1 MGLGATVGADL
12 LAVPF
17 PKMILSMAQAISK
30 GQMALDMAS
39 LQTLKVLANT
49 KFDFIP
55 EFTEVLT
62 PKPLPP
68 VSIGGGQTVTPT
80 GVNVDFTKSPAVK
93 LTMIQAG
100 ILPTF
105 YQFTESIIE
114 VKMSISS
121 KVESQSEFE
130 FGASLEVSADF
141 LFGSATFSSHV
152 NYKTSNTYSYS
163 AEGSSLLRTTLKPTP
178 PPGRMMPKFITVNAL
193 VQPPVITTSE

>member
-30 GQMALDMAS
+30 GQMALDLAS
-39 LQTLKVLANT
+39 LNTLKVLANT
-49 KFDFIP
+49 KFDYIP

-62 PKPLPP
+62 PKPLP
-68 VSIGGGQTVTPT
+68 VSIPGGGSVTAT
-80 GVNVDFTKSPAVK
+80 GVNVEFTKSPAVK

-121 KVESQSEFE
+121 KAETQSEFE

-178 PPGRMMPKFITVNAL
+178 PPGRLMPKFITVNAL

>member
-80 GVNVDFTKSPAVK
+80 GVNVEFTKSPAVK

-130 FGASLEVSADF
+130 CRACGHCSHADLVGARNLALRARAAVNRPMVAERRQ
-141 LFGSATFSSHV
+141 GSCCRV
-152 NYKTSNTYSYS
+152 
-163 AEGSSLLRTTLKPTP
+163 P
-178 PPGRMMPKFITVNAL
+178 
-193 VQPPVITTSE
+193 

>member
-17 PKMILSMAQAISK
+17 PKMVLSLAQAIAK
-30 GQMALDMAS
+30 GQMALDLAS
-39 LQTLKVLANT
+39 LNTLKVLANT

-68 VSIGGGQTVTPT
+68 IVTPGGTVTPT
-80 GVNVDFTKSPAVK
+80 GVDVTFTKSPAVK

-121 KVESQSEFE
+121 KAETSSEFE
-130 FGASLEVSADF
+130 FGASVEASADF
-141 LFGSATFSSHV
+141 FFGSASFSSHV
-152 NYKTSNTYSYS
+152 NYKSSNTYSYS

-193 VQPPVITTSE
+193 VTPPVITTSE

>member
-62 PKPLPP
+62 PKPRYSDRRERGLHQ
-68 VSIGGGQTVTPT
+68 IAGR
-80 GVNVDFTKSPAVK
+80 
-93 LTMIQAG
+93 QA
-100 ILPTF
+100 
-105 YQFTESIIE
+105 YDD
-114 VKMSISS
+114 SS
-121 KVESQSEFE
+121 RHP
-130 FGASLEVSADF
+130 ADF
-141 LFGSATFSSHV
+141 LSIHGIDHRSKDV
-152 NYKTSNTYSYS
+152 D
-163 AEGSSLLRTTLKPTP
+163 LK
-178 PPGRMMPKFITVNAL
+178 
-193 VQPPVITTSE
+193 

>member
-17 PKMILSMAQAISK
+17 PKMILSMAQAIAK

-39 LQTLKVLANT
+39 LQTLKVLANS
-49 KFDFIP
+49 KFDYIP

-62 PKPLPP
+62 PKTITGVSMPGGLPP
-68 VSIGGGQTVTPT
+68 PT
-80 GVNVDFTKSPAVK
+80 GVDVTFTKSPAVK

-121 KVESQSEFE
+121 KAETQSEFE

-141 LFGSATFSSHV
+141 FFGSATFSSHV